1 MQSLI
6 TNLCPLLDWLK
17 GKGRVRKVTPK
28 GKHIIFATDI
38 KLSHSFGFRGEGD
51 AVPASGNMTN
61 VQGSV
66 LYQKGIRGM
75 IGLTFESMKFGR
87 QGPGSFTTVETQEM
101 KGAAIMMR
109 KMAQVAAWGWGH
121 GELGRV
127 NAVVATD
134 AMVTQVSETYNT
146 CHPGARWLI
155 EGMKIIGA
163 DNNAANYAIDSAWTA
178 ANIIESINS
187 DISVTMTDSFSCDAD
202 AYLLEHQ
209 CPDTAVAANKTLGSV
224 TLDTTNSFRG
234 PQGMMAMCDN
244 ETMVTSYCG
253 INAAAGNYPQWK
265 AVVDHNSGTARALT
279 LDLFYSLYYK
289 LSRKRGQFKI
299 PLTAWMNTDVYRE
312 LVQLLEHFV
321 DFKPRNLQPGFDEF
335 DVMIQG
341 TRIPIK
347 LDHECP
353 SFIFFLDPQFIT
365 WAEGQALQL
374 AREGGSIWRWDVDRK
389 DQFEAMYR
397 WLWQTYTR
405 SRNKHGIIKDIDVTI
420 RSM

>member
-28 GKHIIFATDI
+28 GKNIIFATDI
-38 KLSHSFGFRGEGD
+38 RLSSSFGFRGEGD
-51 AVPASGNMTN
+51 KVAASASMTN

-66 LYQKGIRGM
+66 AYQKAIRGM

-87 QGPGSFTTVETQEM
+87 QGPGSFVTAETQEM

-109 KMAQVAAWGWGH
+109 KLAQIAAWGEGE
-121 GELGRV
+121 GELGRID
-127 NAVVATD
+127 AISATD
-134 AMVTQVSETYNT
+134 AMVTQVDESYNA
-146 CHPGARWLI
+146 CNPGARWLI
-155 EGMKIIGA
+155 EGMKIIAAG
-163 DNNAANYAIDSAWTA
+163 NNADSYGINSAMTA

-187 DISVTMTDSFSCDAD
+187 DISVTLTDSCSAD
-202 AYLLEHQ
+202 TDYLFEHNTTNSGVT
-209 CPDTAVAANKTLGSV
+209 PEDGSV
-224 TLDTTNSFRG
+224 TLAVQNSFRG
-234 PQGMMAMCDN
+234 PQGMLAMCDN
-244 ETMVTSYCG
+244 GTNINPYCG
-253 INAAAGNYPQWK
+253 INASAGNYPQWK
-265 AVVDHNSGTARALT
+265 ATVDHNTGTKRALT

-289 LSRKRGQFKI
+289 LSRKRGSFKL
-299 PLTAWMNTDVYRE
+299 PLTSWMNTDVYRE
-312 LVQLLEHFV
+312 LVQLLEHFIE
-321 DFKPRNLQPGFDEF
+321 FKPRNLQPGFDEF

-353 SFIFFLDPQFIT
+353 SFIFFLDPAFIT
-365 WAEGQALQL
+365 WAEGQPLQL
-374 AREGGSIWRWDVDRK
+374 AREAGSIWRWDVDRK

-397 WLWQTYTR
+397 WIWQTYTR

-420 RSM
+420 RSL